1 MSSRLRNRDRRG
13 MCQCPETLLHSY
25 LEFIRDCS
33 GYRSIQ
39 CTNQGAPSWAFRIAN
54 ANAHVWV
61 CVRLSFQQSAELL
74 SHRRQYR
81 YKDDHLPPYR
91 KTFVKK
97 RECLVLRESCA
108 GPCGPYPSGW
118 SSRTGEKTELFGV
131 ATMIC
136 KIHFTLIDRFCF
148 SHKYFKLVIRQ

>member
-13 MCQCPETLLHSY
+13 TCQCPETLLHSY

-97 RECLVLRESCA
+97 RESLVLREIKEQFTIFQSHQVLFNVLMSENA
-108 GPCGPYPSGW
+108 AFLSHLE
-118 SSRTGEKTELFGV
+118 SSPLLGTQQVFNKCL
-131 ATMIC
+131 
-136 KIHFTLIDRFCF
+136 
-148 SHKYFKLVIRQ
+148 